1 MRLPFLFLLGWMVTG
16 PLMAQPLTIDL
27 CKQLARDHYPALK
40 QYQLLTQTAQYTIE
54 NAAKAWLP
62 QVSASL
68 NGLAFTDILKADGA
82 LKPLTDDMPRQV
94 LTGNITV
101 RQNLYDGGRTKAV
114 RRLAAATAEVERQQ
128 LTVALYELNHRIEQ
142 LYFGILIHDAKL
154 RQNELFQSDL
164 ALSRQTIVALMR
176 GGMANQGDL
185 DAVDVESVKARQAM
199 EALQA
204 SRSAYVNML
213 GIFVGRNLQG
223 DSLTCPEPTVVGQEN
238 RHPQLA
244 FYQSQIDRLQNKR
257 QQLNTRL
264 LPTLSAFGTGLYH
277 SRVSRLIKPTIWAA
291 GLTMSWN
298 IGALYTRKNELR
310 SLDVERRMIESR
322 RETFLFNN
330 RLENEQTSG
339 NIESLRRQ
347 LALDA
352 ELVALR
358 ERLRTTSEKRVNF
371 GTESVNEL
379 LRKINGLNEARQ
391 QQSIHQL
398 QLIYETYT
406 LKTNKGL

>member
-1 MRLPFLFLLGWMVTG
+1 
-16 PLMAQPLTIDL
+16 MAQPLTIDQ
-27 CKQLARDHYPALK
+27 CKQLAHDHYPALK

-62 QVSASL
+62 QVSTSL
-68 NGLAFTDILKADGA
+68 NGLAFTDILNADGA
-82 LKPLTDDMPRQV
+82 LKQLGADMRRQV
-94 LTGNITV
+94 VTGNITV
-101 RQNLYDGGRTKAV
+101 RQTLYDGGHIKAM
-114 RRLAAATAEVERQQ
+114 RRLTAATAEVERQQ
-128 LTVALYELNHRIEQ
+128 LTVGLYELNHRVEQ

-185 DAVDVESVKARQAM
+185 DAIDVESVKARQAM

-223 DSLTCPEPTVVGQEN
+223 DSLTCPEPITIGQEN
-238 RHPQLA
+238 HHPQLA
-244 FYQSQIDRLQNKR
+244 FYQSQIDRLSMKR
-257 QQLNTRL
+257 QQLDTRL
-264 LPTLSAFGTGLYH
+264 LPTLSAFGMGLYH
-277 SRVSRLIKPTIWAA
+277 SRVSRLVKPTIWAA

-310 SLDVERRMIESR
+310 SLETERRMIESR

-347 LALDA
+347 LTLDA

-358 ERLRTTSEKRVNF
+358 ERLRTTGEKRVRF
-371 GTESVNEL
+371 GTESVHEL

-391 QQSIHQL
+391 QQAIHQL